1 MDNDEVKVPTNIAL
15 KRKLVALVN
24 ERIKALGMNRSTYIS
39 LLIEN
44 DLVRGLDAPL
54 PVNSPQMPATDRNRE
69 TRPRGVV
76 VDLSGV
82 L

>member
-24 ERIKALGMNRSTYIS
+24 ERVKRLGMNRSTYIS
-39 LLIEN
+39 LLVEN
-44 DLVRGLDAPL
+44 DLVRGLNAPL
-54 PVNSPQMPATDRNRE
+54 SVNSGQIPATDRNGE
-69 TRPRGVV
+69 TRPRGIV

-82 L
+82 G

>member
-1 MDNDEVKVPTNIAL
+1 MDKDEVKVPTNIAL
-15 KRKLVALVN
+15 KRKLVSLVN
-24 ERIKALGMNRSTYIS
+24 ERIKRLGMNRSNYIS

-54 PVNSPQMPATDRNRE
+54 ALSSLPDAQ